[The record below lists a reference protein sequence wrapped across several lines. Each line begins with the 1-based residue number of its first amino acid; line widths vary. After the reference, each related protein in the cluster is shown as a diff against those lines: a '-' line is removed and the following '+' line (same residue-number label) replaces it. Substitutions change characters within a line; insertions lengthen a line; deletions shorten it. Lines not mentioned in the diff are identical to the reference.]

1 MKHKMMKKTS
11 LFLVGAMAMGLV
23 ACSSE
28 EPAVKDGSNATEG
41 DFYTTLTLNFGG
53 TRSETTSEPTDDKG
67 ASSDGEEL
75 GILEENNIDQ
85 ILIVLCTKDDQGNYS
100 HVTHALADA
109 VRKTNTDRWNPT
121 YVVRFETQDLYKLAG
136 DDEFVANS
144 YNKGETLYVFTYCNP
159 TASMKGKYNM
169 ETTSE
174 GDFDPDAIFTVD
186 GTPNQEILWK
196 DNNFVMTNAGLQ
208 SIQLPSKYQLLYDY
222 NKETTPFNLGTV
234 TVQRVATR
242 FDLAE
247 KRAETVEVEED
258 VYKRYPPTYK
268 RGADGEVVKE
278 LTEYDLPANTYF
290 IMDPVNNEV
299 SGFVT
304 IDAVSFFNE
313 AKNYY
318 GFIHTSNDG
327 TPNNWTLCGVD
338 NKVQYVVS
346 PYYQFT
352 NTLRGMNN
360 FNYSLVD
367 ASGNIRGPK
376 EWDYTLYSDIIGK
389 RADNWNGGQRDY
401 YFWKYSTP
409 NTIPADESNQIKG
422 NTTGVLFR
430 AYITA
435 NELRNPE
442 LAAAMEAGDDIYAFE
457 GKLYGNQEMLVNY
470 VKNHPQSE
478 VQRNYDLIFD
488 EDGNLKSDAD
498 HFATQTGGFT
508 VYKADKATGKYYCY
522 YYYYNRHN
530 DNGNNTVMGKMEFAT
545 VRNNVYKLFV
555 ETVKEFGHTGDPN
568 DDEKPEDPKD
578 PDESPQTFFKVQV
591 EVLPWVVRVNDIQF

>member
-1 MKHKMMKKTS
+1 MMKKTS

-28 EPAVKDGSNATEG
+28 EPAVKNGSNATEG

-53 TRSETTSEPTDDKG
+53 TRSETTSNPSDDKG
-67 ASSDGEEL
+67 ASNDGEEL
-75 GILEENNIDQ
+75 GISTENNIDQ

-109 VRKTNTDRWNPT
+109 VRKTNAPTWTPT
-121 YVVRFETQDLYKLAG
+121 YVVRFETQDLYDLAG
-136 DDEFVANS
+136 DEEFKANS
-144 YNKGETLYVFTYCNP
+144 YTPGETLYVFTYCNP
-159 TASMKGKYNM
+159 TESMKAQYDM
-169 ETTSE
+169 EKTSE
-174 GDFDPDAIFTVD
+174 GTFDPDAKFTVD
-186 GTPNQEILWK
+186 GTPAQEILWN

-208 SIQLPSKYQLLYDY
+208 SIELPSKYQLLYDY

-242 FDLAE
+242 FDLAQ
-247 KRAETVEVEED
+247 KNPETVKVMEDEE
-258 VYKRYPPTYK
+258 RWYPGVYK
-268 RGADGEVVKE
+268 RGAGDYVESVE
-278 LTEYDLPANTYF
+278 NTYDLPANTYY
-290 IMDPVNNEV
+290 IMDPVNNV
-299 SGFVT
+299 VAGFVT

-313 AKNYY
+313 AKDYY
-318 GFIHTSNDG
+318 AFIHTSPKG
-327 TPNNWTLCGVD
+327 TPTDWTLCGVD

-376 EWDYTLYSDIIGK
+376 DWDYTLYSDIIGK
-389 RADNWNGGQRDY
+389 RQDNWGGQHDY

-430 AYITA
+430 AYITP
-435 NELRNPE
+435 NERRNPE
-442 LAAAMEAGDDIYAFE
+442 LVAAMENGDDIYAFE
-457 GKLYGNQEMLVNY
+457 GKIYGNQEMLVNY

-478 VQRNYDLIFD
+478 VQRNYDAIFD
-488 EDGNLKSDAD
+488 EDGNLKENTD
-498 HFATQTGGFT
+498 HYATTVGKFT
-508 VYKADKATGKYYCY
+508 VYKPTLVNGKNVYYCY

-530 DNGNNTVMGKMEFAT
+530 DNGNNTVMGPMEFAA

-555 ETVKEFGHTGDPN
+555 ESVKEFGHTGDPN
-568 DDEKPEDPKD
+568 DDEKPEDPED